1 MQQQRERERGR
12 DTNRCPSWLCGR
24 RDTSLYVRRVCFIGS
39 IPAQHLRPLR
49 KFKRVFSLSCV
60 RSRDSV
66 GETERGEARISRT
79 STREFSQL
87 PSRHCMKRGIQHVH
101 ACARGSRVS
110 HVTRAMPGGSC
121 IVLQSCSSYAPA
133 VKRCPCVY
141 MKKSQDSSDGIKG
154 NFVGIAP
161 CTAPCHQYQLEAFVT
176 FRCRRSI
183 QAKNLHCDV
192 RFPRDMPCAWMS
204 LGTLYAA

>member
-1 MQQQRERERGR
+1 MRALSR
-12 DTNRCPSWLCGR
+12 LGR
-24 RDTSLYVRRVCFIGS
+24 RDRKRRSKNFENVNSRVLTAPKSPLYE
-39 IPAQHLRPLR
+39 
-49 KFKRVFSLSCV
+49 K
-60 RSRDSV
+60 RDS
-66 GETERGEARISRT
+66 
-79 STREFSQL
+79 
-87 PSRHCMKRGIQHVH
+87 
-101 ACARGSRVS
+101 ACARMCTWVSRLARDKS
-110 HVTRAMPGGSC
+110 YAGGFLYRLT
-121 IVLQSCSSYAPA
+121 ILQSYAPA

-192 RFPRDMPCAWMS
+192 RFPRDMPYAWMS